1 MTIDVTTVSLP
12 QAPEVLRC
20 PATQI
25 RRNDHVAFVSPEDGY
40 DQPVAGEVTG
50 LRHSPNRP
58 LIALVVDNQVHFVT
72 TQQRVVITRTPRS
85 PERAMARSTS

>member
-25 RRNDHVAFVSPEDGY
+25 RRNDHVAFVSPEAGY
-40 DQPVAGEVTG
+40 DGHVAGEVTG
-50 LRHSPNRP
+50 LRHSSNRP
-58 LIALVVDNQVHFVT
+58 LIALVVQNEVHFVPA
-72 TQQRVVITRTPRS
+72 QHSVVIIRTARF
-85 PERAMARSTS
+85 ERTAARSTA